1 MIHWLEEVNESDR
14 RTVGQKA
21 ATLGELMDGSYS
33 VPRGFIIEAD
43 FFKSLLAENDL
54 KGRIKS
60 ALEDLDPND
69 RTELRQTSERI
80 QSWIE
85 GITIP
90 DSRIEEIE
98 EAYEQINLDHKVRN
112 AGEKAVE
119 LVGGQRETP
128 FVAIRGHDTGG
139 TDGIYDTYLGING
152 KDAVVNRIQEA
163 WKSYYSPLALKRRAE
178 ANGAAGSFT
187 VMVQSMVE
195 PEVSGTI
202 FTRDPFNGDEDIVI
216 ESVYGIGSSLT
227 DGTAV
232 PDRFRVDRETGRLS
246 DRDIATKEWKIER
259 DPATGSTVK
268 HRVPDS
274 RQDERSLSSDQLSG
288 IVNTALDIDRQHDR
302 PVRVDVS
309 IGRNKTY
316 ILDVTG
322 IERARDTDEGT
333 DADSLIDGVRAAPGT
348 GSGRLAVVYEDNDIT
363 DIEDGSVVT
372 SINAS
377 PALGLLA
384 GDVAAIVTEK
394 GGISSSLASIA
405 RKDGIPLLV
414 GCENATEILDPGTE
428 VTVDCAASTV
438 REGKATS
445 PSREQP
451 ATTRESDEQ
460 DTADVST
467 AITATGIL
475 TVNETIDG
483 ADGTVAM
490 RYSDVRDPDWV
501 LEAGS
506 PDRRIHQQMKD
517 SFQGGGF
524 LVEDYADV
532 LRLAEARQRDATHVF
547 LDITSLQQQGAQAA
561 VQRAIEE
568 AVEATDGTACSL
580 ILDEPDEDLVRTA
593 VEAGVDNVVVPPDRF
608 ETFQQHIERAERGFI
623 LDRLRDM

>member
-1 MIHWLEEVNESDR
+1 MIHWLEEVDESDR

-33 VPRGFIIEAD
+33 VPRGFLIEAD
-43 FFKSLLAENDL
+43 FFETLLADNDL
-54 KGRIKS
+54 RERIAS
-60 ALEDLDPND
+60 ELDGLDTSD
-69 RTELRQTSERI
+69 RTDLQRASERI
-80 QSWIE
+80 QSWIDD
-85 GITIP
+85 ITIP

-128 FVAIRGHDTGG
+128 FVAVRGHDTSG

-152 KDAVVNRIQEA
+152 KDAVVSRIQEA

-178 ANGAAGSFT
+178 GNGAGSFT
-187 VMVQSMVE
+187 VMVQSMAE
-195 PEVSGTI
+195 PEVSGTV
-202 FTRDPFNGDEDIVI
+202 FTRDPFNGDDEIVV

-274 RQDERSLSSDQLSG
+274 RQDERSLSSDQLSEV
-288 IVNTALDIDRQHDR
+288 VNTALEIDRRHDR

-322 IERARDTDEGT
+322 IERAQDTDEET
-333 DADSLIDGVRAAPGT
+333 DTDSLLEGVRAAPGT

-363 DIEDGSVVT
+363 GIEDGSVVA

-377 PALGLLA
+377 PALGLLS

-394 GGISSSLASIA
+394 GGIASSLASIA
-405 RKDGIPLLV
+405 RQDGIPLLV
-414 GCENATEILDPGTE
+414 GCRDATDILEAGKE
-428 VTVDCAASTV
+428 VTVDCTTGTVQEGQARTTASDGPEIAPAEDKRGET
-438 REGKATS
+438 ETS
-445 PSREQP
+445 
-451 ATTRESDEQ
+451 A
-460 DTADVST
+460 

-475 TVNETIDG
+475 TVNETVDG

-506 PDRRIHQQMKD
+506 PDRRIHQQMKE

-532 LRLAEARQRDATHVF
+532 LRLAEARERDATHVF
-547 LDITSLQQQGAQAA
+547 LDITSLQQQGSDAA

-568 AVEATDGTACSL
+568 AVAATDGTACSL
-580 ILDEPDEDLVRTA
+580 ILDEPDESLIMTA

-608 ETFQQHIERAERGFI
+608 GAFQQHIERAERGFI

>member
-1 MIHWLEEVNESDR
+1 MIHWLEEVDESDT
-14 RTVGQKA
+14 RTVGRKA
-21 ATLGELMDGSYS
+21 ATLGELMDGENS
-33 VPRGFIIEAD
+33 VPRGFLVEAD
-43 FFKSLLAENDL
+43 FFENLLAENNL
-54 KGRIKS
+54 KDRIDS
-60 ALEDLDPND
+60 VLDQLDPED
-69 RTELRQTSERI
+69 HEEIERTSERI
-80 QSWIE
+80 QAWID
-85 GITIP
+85 GLTIP
-90 DSRIEEIE
+90 DHRIEEIE

-128 FVAIRGHDTGG
+128 FVAVRGHDRGG
-139 TDGIYDTYLGING
+139 TDDIYDTYLGING
-152 KDAVVNRIQEA
+152 KDAVVSKIQEA
-163 WKSYYSPLALKRRAE
+163 WKSYYSPLAITRRSQA
-178 ANGAAGSFT
+178 STSDPFT
-187 VMVQSMVE
+187 VLVQSMVE
-195 PEVSGTI
+195 PEVSGTV
-202 FTRDPFNGDEDIVI
+202 FTRNPFNGTDEILL

-227 DGTAV
+227 DGTTV

-246 DRDIATKEWKIER
+246 ERDIATKEWKIER

-274 RQDERSLSSDQLSG
+274 KQEERSLSADQLSST
-288 IVNTALDIDRQHDR
+288 VNTALEIDRKHEQA
-302 PVRVDVS
+302 VRVDFS

-322 IERARDTDEGT
+322 IERAQDHDRETDDDGLLEG
-333 DADSLIDGVRAAPGT
+333 IRAAPGT
-348 GSGRLAVVYEDNDIT
+348 GSGRVSIVYEES
-363 DIEDGSVVT
+363 DIEDVDGAVVA

-377 PALGLLA
+377 ATLGILA
-384 GDVAAIVTEK
+384 GSVAGIVTEK
-394 GGISSSLASIA
+394 GGISSSLATLA

-414 GCENATEILDPGTE
+414 GGTDATDILDPGAD
-428 VTVDCAASTV
+428 VTVDCTTGTV
-438 REGKATS
+438 REGGPGRSAEDRRTPTTENTDRAAT
-445 PSREQP
+445 
-451 ATTRESDEQ
+451 
-460 DTADVST
+460 DTPP

-475 TVNETIDG
+475 TVNETLEE
-483 ADGTVAM
+483 ADGTVAL

-532 LRLAEARQRDATHVF
+532 LRLVEARERDATHVF
-547 LDITSLQQQGAQAA
+547 LDITSLQQQGSAAA

-580 ILDEPDEDLVRTA
+580 ILDDPDEDLITTA
-593 VEAGVDNVVVPPDRF
+593 VEAGIDNIVVPPDRF
-608 ETFQQHIERAERGFI
+608 EDFQQHLERAERGFI